1 MSINNEIKKYHDIIV
16 TAGSQAV
23 SELIGTNSFF
33 EVNYIKFDFDYD
45 SETDTEE
52 LSLLYI
58 SCNFGRANGEQ
69 PQYYEEFVLYNIPV
83 YKLDDLCFLYGF
95 FFGAISKY
103 IED

>member
-16 TAGSQAV
+16 TAGIQAV

-45 SETDTEE
+45 SETDIEE

-69 PQYYEEFVLYNIPV
+69 PQYTQEFVLYNIPI
-83 YKLDDLCFLYGF
+83 YKLDSLDFLYGF
-95 FFGAISKY
+95 FFGAMSKY

>member
-1 MSINNEIKKYHDIIV
+1 MSMNNEIKKYHDIIV

-45 SETDTEE
+45 SETDIYEP
-52 LSLLYI
+52 SMLYI
-58 SCNFGRANGEQ
+58 SCNFGMENGEK
-69 PQYYEEFVLYNIPV
+69 PQYTEEFVLYDIPV
-83 YKLDDLCFLYGF
+83 YKLDSLDFLYGF

-103 IED
+103 IEN